1 MEKLLDWADANYTK
15 STNLPSKPHAIIAL
29 NKSEH
34 TTTEEQW
41 KTRFATANLLS
52 TDIRANNT
60 FKKYATKWRNA
71 QVQIRDT
78 SDLLRCYYSSVTV
91 VRLPQKSRAQ
101 LMHEQC
107 GVLYKAIFKCCE
119 ESMETKK
126 ERRMLP
132 DADEFG
138 LYISLAFDHFSESLE
153 LPFDYVEASL
163 KHQPPPVSL
172 ADNIINFARMIANQ
186 DPQLQIA
193 QLFTKLAP
201 MVASCLMLDSARK
214 QRMGKS

>member
-1 MEKLLDWADANYTK
+1 
-15 STNLPSKPHAIIAL
+15 
-29 NKSEH
+29 
-34 TTTEEQW
+34 
-41 KTRFATANLLS
+41 
-52 TDIRANNT
+52 
-60 FKKYATKWRNA
+60 
-71 QVQIRDT
+71 
-78 SDLLRCYYSSVTV
+78 
-91 VRLPQKSRAQ
+91 
-101 LMHEQC
+101 
-107 GVLYKAIFKCCE
+107 
-119 ESMETKK
+119 
-126 ERRMLP
+126 MLP